1 LGILNWVLHQIF
13 MSSAASE
20 DCNQRNENFQE
31 NFQEFIVAFY
41 IWMGRIN
48 TMSLKIRKARLAQ
61 LNQNTRPKRTKE
73 FLKIKQDY
81 VA

>member
-1 LGILNWVLHQIF
+1 
-13 MSSAASE
+13 MSRAASV
-20 DCNQRNENFQE
+20 DCNQRNE

-48 TMSLKIRKARLAQ
+48 KTSLKIRKARLAQ
-61 LNQNTRPKRTKE
+61 LNQRTRPKRTKE

-81 VA
+81 AAK